1 MPSLRR
7 QFLSD
12 RRAMTAWEYG
22 LIAAIICL
30 GIIGSLTL
38 LGTSTLHGFTVVS
51 STVAATNSGR

>member
-1 MPSLRR
+1 
-7 QFLSD
+7 
-12 RRAMTAWEYG
+12 MTAWEYG